1 MKTTTTLVF
10 TDSVTAPTP
19 YAAGVSEGRADAA
32 STSPKVTAVRASWI
46 SEFADQEYSD
56 GYRAGLTFDRDLDA
70 VLRSRRGR
78 P

>member
-1 MKTTTTLVF
+1 MSTPTVAF
-10 TDSVTAPTP
+10 TDAATAPTP

-46 SEFADQEYSD
+46 AEFADQEYSD
-56 GYRAGLTFDRDLDA
+56 GYRAGLKFDRDLEA
-70 VLRSRRGR
+70 VLRNRRGR